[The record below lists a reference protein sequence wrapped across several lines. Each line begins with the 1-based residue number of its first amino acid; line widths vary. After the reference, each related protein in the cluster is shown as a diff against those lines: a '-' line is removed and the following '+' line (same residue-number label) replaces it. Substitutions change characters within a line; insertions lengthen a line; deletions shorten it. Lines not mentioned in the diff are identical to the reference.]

1 MNLKIAVYR
10 LSYVTL
16 FVTIIFLFL
25 FIRYAGPPSETLSFD
40 TPEGVPGTV
49 LNLEAFPMGSSA
61 LFLAWTKPAEP
72 NGILTGY
79 RIYYESVNGTRLGP
93 LLERK
98 PHIIDPE
105 ATSAKLAALAPD
117 MKYRVHVRATTKVGE
132 GNEYVSLLS
141 ALILYI
147 CV

>member
-1 MNLKIAVYR
+1 MNLKTAVYR

-98 PHIIDPE
+98 PHIIDSE

-141 ALILYI
+141 TLILYI

>member
-1 MNLKIAVYR
+1 MITTVIY
-10 LSYVTL
+10 
-16 FVTIIFLFL
+16 FLY
-25 FIRYAGPPSETLSFD
+25 RYAGPPSETLSFD

-61 LFLAWTKPAEP
+61 LFLVWAKPAEP

-79 RIYYESVNGTRLGP
+79 RVYYEPVNGTRLGL

-98 PHIIDPE
+98 PHIADPE
-105 ATSAKLAALAPD
+105 VTSAKLAALAPD
-117 MKYRVHVRATTKVGE
+117 TKYRVHIRATTKVGE
-132 GNEYVSLLS
+132 GNEYVSLFATSVILLS
-141 ALILYI
+141 I

>member
-98 PHIIDPE
+98 PHITDPE

-141 ALILYI
+141 VLILYI

>member
-16 FVTIIFLFL
+16 FVTIIFLL

-98 PHIIDPE
+98 PHITDPE

>member
-98 PHIIDPE
+98 PHITDPE